1 MKIKIFI
8 SQPMNGKT
16 NEEIE
21 DERKHIINRLTLQ
34 FARENEHIEII
45 DSFFKDA
52 PHNAKPLWYLGESI
66 KLMSEADIA
75 FFCDGWQ
82 IARGCQIEHDCALE
96 YGIDTMYEEDLIF
109 ED

>member
-1 MKIKIFI
+1 MTKIFI

-16 NEEIE
+16 TEEIE
-21 DERKHIINRLTLQ
+21 NERNYIIDRL
-34 FARENEHIEII
+34 RENEHIEII

-66 KLMSEADIA
+66 KLMSEADIV

-82 IARGCQIEHDCALE
+82 TARGCQIEHDCALE

-109 ED
+109 

>member
-66 KLMSEADIA
+66 KLMSEADIV

-82 IARGCQIEHDCALE
+82 TARGCQIEHDCALE
-96 YGIDTMYEEDLIF
+96 YDIDTMYEEDLIF
-109 ED
+109 

>member
-1 MKIKIFI
+1 MTKIFI

-21 DERKHIINRLTLQ
+21 DKRDSIIDKLATQ
-34 FARENEHIEII
+34 FARENECIEVIH
-45 DSFFKDA
+45 SFFKNT
-52 PHNAKPLWYLGESI
+52 PHDVKPLWCLGESI

-82 IARGCQIEHDCALE
+82 TARGCQIEHDCALE

-109 ED
+109 

>member
-1 MKIKIFI
+1 MTKIFI

-21 DERKHIINRLTLQ
+21 NKRNYIIDRLATQ
-34 FARENEHIEII
+34 FARENECIEII
-45 DSFFKDA
+45 DSFFKNA
-52 PHNAKPLWYLGESI
+52 PHDTKPLWYLGESI
-66 KLMSEADIA
+66 KLMSEADIV

-82 IARGCQIEHDCALE
+82 TARGCQIEHDCALE

-109 ED
+109 

>member
-1 MKIKIFI
+1 MTKIFI

-21 DERKHIINRLTLQ
+21 SKRNHIISRLTLQ

-52 PHNAKPLWYLGESI
+52 PHNSKPLWYLGESI